1 VLSKGDTVQA
11 HHLLGPHLNP
21 HKLSPF
27 SISYTMQEAKEEMGA
42 CDTNREIEMPMQPA
56 ADTEP
61 CVGA

>member
-1 VLSKGDTVQA
+1 
-11 HHLLGPHLNP
+11 
-21 HKLSPF
+21 
-27 SISYTMQEAKEEMGA
+27 MQEAKEEMGA